1 MDNKLLSTIEKRSG
15 DTGYLVTCSAV
26 GKPKPQIT
34 WYKDDVEINP
44 EESDLFQI
52 SVNVMDKKDAFNV
65 ISTLNFIGP
74 GRLGKR
80 KLMATDRG
88 NYMCKFH
95 NEVGQANSTMLLRIQ
110 HSPVVRH
117 QHNKV
122 AADLNEQAII
132 PCRMQS
138 YPAPRFEWSKEHNVL
153 IDRQGYNQQLSTVEQ
168 EDDIYE
174 GRLEIARVEESN
186 YGQYACKASNNFGA
200 QKTLITLQ
208 PRGKPERP
216 DTPEAEDV
224 RPDSV
229 LLKWRE
235 GFNGGFNETTYN
247 VQLTDDNGGLSKDID
262 CRRKNP
268 CNISGL
274 NQYTKYSFKVRAVNI
289 RGFSPYSRELSI
301 TTAVDVAKIP
311 KAEHIFFETSSS
323 QVSFNVVNYPL
334 GLVAKIELENPDK
347 SFRPHAKLG
356 MNDRTFGQMII
367 EDPAV
372 TGVRVRLCLTSDDT
386 LCGEYGFAEIVEVR
400 QSPYTNGAL
409 PMEGV
414 IAIVIFAGILAIAA
428 IGLVIKCC
436 FCSTPNKPMKLSKED
451 ITGPNNR
458 LQNNF
463 KNYAMDS
470 KGVSAKDTADSPD
483 LIKSQMYGQYNFSNN
498 VPGAQVPAGYDQSSS
513 NSHNGGS
520 VNSQVI
526 LSEIL
531 RDKTMADKLM
541 YIPITQ

>member
-1 MDNKLLSTIEKRSG
+1 MSFYSSGGRYFCRPNNIAGYGTIGETMLNVYQPPRLENKPLNTIEKRSG

-34 WYKDDVEINP
+34 WYKDDQEIDP

-52 SVNVMDKKDAFNV
+52 SVNVMDKKEAFNV

-88 NYMCKFH
+88 HYTCRFS
-95 NEVGQANSTMLLRIQ
+95 NEVGQAESTMLLRIQ

-122 AADLNEQAII
+122 AADLTEAVSI

-138 YPAPRFEWSKEHNVL
+138 YPAPRFEWSKSNNVL
-153 IDRQGYNQQLSTVEQ
+153 IERQGYRMSFGELQ
-168 EDDIYE
+168 DDIYE
-174 GRLEIARVEESN
+174 GKLDIARVDESS

-216 DTPEAEDV
+216 DTPEADEV

-229 LLKWRE
+229 LLAWRE
-235 GFNGGFNETTYN
+235 GFNGGFNKTTYN
-247 VQLTDDNGGLSKDID
+247 VQLMQENGEPKDID

-301 TTAVDVAKIP
+301 TTAVDVDKIP

-323 QVSFNVVNYPL
+323 VVSFNVVNYPL

-356 MNDRTFGQMII
+356 MNDRTFGQMNI

-372 TGVRVRLCLTSDDT
+372 TGVRVRLCLSTDDT

-400 QSPYTNGAL
+400 QSSYTTGAL

-436 FCSTPNKPMKLSKED
+436 FCSQPNKPMKLTKDD

-470 KGVSAKDTADSPD
+470 KGMFIFLTFYYKN
-483 LIKSQMYGQYNFSNN
+483 I
-498 VPGAQVPAGYDQSSS
+498 
-513 NSHNGGS
+513 
-520 VNSQVI
+520 
-526 LSEIL
+526 
-531 RDKTMADKLM
+531 
-541 YIPITQ
+541 